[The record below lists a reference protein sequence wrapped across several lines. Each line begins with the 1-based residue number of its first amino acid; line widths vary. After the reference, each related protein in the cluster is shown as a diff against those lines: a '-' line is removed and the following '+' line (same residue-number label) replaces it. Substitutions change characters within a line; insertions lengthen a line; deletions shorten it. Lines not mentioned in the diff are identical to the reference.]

1 MKVWYHIIKRRT
13 MGDQQTN
20 VSLVCFLSCKA
31 KKVSEG
37 LIGLDRK
44 RAGVHLIVM
53 AEHTIH

>member
-13 MGDQQTN
+13 MGDRQTN
-20 VSLVCFLSCKA
+20 VSLVCFLSCEA

-53 AEHTIH
+53 AAY